1 LISSALNR
9 KPRIPARF
17 REKAGVTFPDAK
29 KRRNPRLS
37 EISAFFLLYLFLVQ
51 KLTVPHYMCK
61 PSRKCVIPSE
71 NLSDGIC
78 CLYCRFS
85 SVSGFLFGAEAD
97 WQSDCNQR
105 MKASR
110 QKQSYPLHRPDI

>member
-1 LISSALNR
+1 
-9 KPRIPARF
+9 RF
-17 REKAGVTFPDAK
+17 CEKAGVTFPDAK
-29 KRRNPRLS
+29 KTPKSTSS
-37 EISAFFLLYLFLVQ
+37 EDFSVFLLYLFLVQ

-61 PSRKCVIPSE
+61 PSQKCEIPSE

-110 QKQSYPLHRPDI
+110 QKQSYPLHRPAI